1 MKCKVA
7 RTLLVF
13 VALLFNLLGF
23 LLKTGYA
30 PLADDVLIAGAAL
43 EIVGALVLLG
53 KPQASSS
60 NKMPVVLL
68 VSALLASLCYL
79 FWGQL
84 FFYDDRR
91 LAEAWQ
97 HRETRYPQQWIAH
110 LGNLEFVEFG
120 DRITT

>member
-60 NKMPVVLL
+60 KN
-68 VSALLASLCYL
+68 VSRS
-79 FWGQL
+79 
-84 FFYDDRR
+84 
-91 LAEAWQ
+91 EAVQ
-97 HRETRYPQQWIAH
+97 MVCDAAYAIMTNAAA
-110 LGNLEFVEFG
+110 
-120 DRITT
+120 TTAPT